1 MVKNT
6 LYVIIYRITVILKY
20 ILITTSLKL
29 PFNRIV
35 YRLFREYYSIFCL
48 SSIARTGTFPMP
60 APSEFLYA
68 KLYYTNNFRKN
79 VEICSNLFKILHIT
93 SRFSIEIEY
102 KFEC

>member
-68 KLYYTNNFRKN
+68 KLYFHRFLTEYCIIESR
-79 VEICSNLFKILHIT
+79 NL
-93 SRFSIEIEY
+93 
-102 KFEC
+102 